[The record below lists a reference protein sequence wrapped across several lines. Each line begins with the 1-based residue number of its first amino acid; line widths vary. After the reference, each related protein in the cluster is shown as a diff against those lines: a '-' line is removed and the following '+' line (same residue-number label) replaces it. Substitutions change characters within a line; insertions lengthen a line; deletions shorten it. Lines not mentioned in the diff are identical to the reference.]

1 VYVPELFDIV
11 PEVVS
16 SMPEESHLSKLTFAK
31 TSPKSYTLRCVST
44 DSLGIPAALG
54 WGCCQIGRI
63 STVNQ
68 GLWLKSW
75 LWKPMATCLTGGAIL
90 ATATAAQADPPGI
103 YYSWRA
109 MATDV
114 NQCLNQAENALESQ
128 NLTPVQTD
136 AISMAGQSE
145 DTTAVFVCM
154 DSPGEVTATT
164 VMVIVSSAD
173 NDQAIALREALK
185 LAF

>member
-1 VYVPELFDIV
+1 
-11 PEVVS
+11 
-16 SMPEESHLSKLTFAK
+16 
-31 TSPKSYTLRCVST
+31 
-44 DSLGIPAALG
+44 
-54 WGCCQIGRI
+54 
-63 STVNQ
+63 
-68 GLWLKSW
+68 
-75 LWKPMATCLTGGAIL
+75 
-90 ATATAAQADPPGI
+90 
-103 YYSWRA
+103 